1 MSLYIYRDHKLVQRL
16 LDREIITRGQLDEAI
31 ATQRSE
37 MKGSDLVSVLVT
49 LGYMTLDHLCADLA
63 ERFDMEFVKIAELDI
78 DPHVLGLLH
87 RNIAQFYRVVPI
99 AERDETL
106 VVAMDDPTNIKTLER
121 ISESLERPVDAVVA
135 TPDDVSSALRRY
147 YGDAAK

>member
-31 ATQRSE
+31 AIQRSE
-37 MKGSDLVSVLVT
+37 MKGTDLVSVLVT

-63 ERFDMEFVKIAELDI
+63 ERFDTEFVKFADLDI
-78 DPHVLGLLH
+78 DPHVLGMLH

-99 AERDETL
+99 AERDGTL
-106 VVAMDDPTNIKTLER
+106 VVAMDDPTNIRTLER
-121 ISESLERPVDAVVA
+121 ISESLDRPVDAVVA
-135 TPDDVSSALRRY
+135 TPDDVSSALSRY